1 MTDMKALVA
10 QQLQQADQLGRKFVH
25 PKLSAMFDLAG
36 MKAYFHRGEGQYL
49 YDADGNRFL
58 DFLSSGGVQFI
69 GRNHPAIQ
77 QAVAEVAQMDLPN
90 LTILNPSVLG
100 GRLAQMLIEMTGGAY
115 GKVLFGNSG
124 TEATDLAL
132 RFARYCTKK
141 RRFLYLEGAFHGR
154 TYASISCC
162 GFPELREGMEPL
174 MPTCTPIRIN
184 DIQQLKKELKYNDV
198 AGVIVETVQGMTC
211 EVMEA
216 AYLREADALCRQH
229 GALLIVDEVQTGLG
243 RTGAWF
249 DSLAMGVQP
258 QMITLSKSLS
268 GGLVPVSCVLI
279 QQPVYEKVFDRFKAG
294 PFYFSTFAE
303 NNLAMA
309 AGIATLEALAEMK
322 ADERAAH
329 LGELIEEGV
338 NQLAER
344 YDCIERVAGKG
355 LFRAI
360 YFKDSK
366 QAKLGAEQQLLNASD
381 PSAFA
386 AAVHVDMYR
395 DYRIMLQIPG
405 PGLNAIKFLPP
416 ACSTEEDIFFFL
428 QALDETLGRYYGATG
443 PALGLGKTL
452 AKALAEKA
460 GEKLGNETVKK
471 VLRGNRKNGA
481 KPSLPTVT
489 EGKGGSGQAPP
500 RRAGDGASSHDLE
513 AFTLDGF
520 KEFGDYG
527 GGIVEK
533 CDFLVIGGGPA
544 GIIAAK
550 RLAEAGRD
558 VLVVEAGRRLT
569 ADDFGYDLMNTT
581 ARYFWDAGVKPTRG
595 NTFMASL
602 RAKALGGGSVF
613 NSAICMRPSR
623 WALESWAENHGVTGL
638 SEDELRP
645 YLDRV
650 EAFLGVQQGE
660 HMMGRRNTIV
670 RDGARKL
677 GWHVEPLPR
686 MTPGCV
692 GSSECIT
699 GCRTGGKA
707 SVDRRGAPEVL
718 RAGGRIYTS
727 VQIDK
732 LTIRDGRVLG
742 AEGHTVDPISGKKAH
757 SVRILAKCTILAA
770 GVFATPALAQRSGLT
785 RSVIGS
791 NLRMHP
797 STNMLGLFDEE
808 ILPWEGATQGYQ
820 CLEFIDQGTKIED
833 LWATAGIF
841 GMRLPSLGEDFARSF
856 EQLRNMGMIA
866 GWVGGEDSV
875 GRVKAYPGYVDAT
888 YDLGEGDVRRLQQCT
903 VAQAEILLAAGAKEV
918 FLRFGPGVPKIRN
931 VDELYRKVRDVN
943 ATVGH
948 FSGASNHVFGTM
960 PMGGDR
966 ERSATDSD
974 GKVWDA
980 DNLYV
985 CDTSLFPHSSGSNPM
1000 LPAMA
1005 MADRQA
1011 ETLLDRY

>member
-1 MTDMKALVA
+1 MTDMKELIE
-10 QQLQQADQLGRKFVH
+10 QQLLEADQLGRKFVH

-36 MKAYFHRGEGQYL
+36 MKAYFHRAEGQYL
-49 YDADGNRFL
+49 YDAEGNRYL

-69 GRNHPAIQ
+69 GRNNPTIKK
-77 QAVAEVAQMDLPN
+77 AVADVAQMDLPN
-90 LTILNPSVLG
+90 LTILNPSILG
-100 GRLAQMLIEMTGGAY
+100 GRLAQKLIELTGGAY

-124 TEATDLAL
+124 TESTDLAL
-132 RFARYCTKK
+132 RFARYCTRK

-174 MPTCTPIRIN
+174 MPTCTPIRLN
-184 DIQQLKKELKYNDV
+184 DLKQLRKELKYNDV
-198 AGVIVETVQGMTC
+198 AAVIVETVQGMTC

-216 AYLREADALCRQH
+216 ASLREADARCQQH
-229 GALLIVDEVQTGLG
+229 GALLIADEVQVGLG
-243 RTGAWF
+243 RTGDWF
-249 DSLAMGVQP
+249 DCLSMGVQP
-258 QMITLSKSLS
+258 QMIALSKSLS
-268 GGLVPVSCVLI
+268 GGFVPVSCLLV
-279 QQPVYEKVFDRFKAG
+279 QQHVYDKVFDRFKAG

-309 AGIATLEALAEMK
+309 AGIATLEVLEEMK
-322 ADERAAH
+322 ANERAAH
-329 LGELIEEGV
+329 LGALIEEGV
-338 NQLAER
+338 AQLAQR
-344 YDCIERVAGKG
+344 YDCIERLAGKG

-366 QAKLGAEQQLLNASD
+366 QLKLGAEQQLLAASD

-386 AAVHVDMYR
+386 AAVHVDLYR

-416 ACSTEEDIFFFL
+416 ACTTEQDIFFFL
-428 QALDETLGRYYGATG
+428 QALDETLGRYYGAVG
-443 PALGLGKTL
+443 PALGLGKTI
-452 AKALAEKA
+452 AKALVEKA
-460 GEKLGNETVKK
+460 GERVGSGTVSK
-471 VLRGNRKNGA
+471 VLKGNHKNGP
-481 KPSLPTVT
+481 KRSLPTAALAT
-489 EGKGGSGQAPP
+489 GGNGRTRPP
-500 RRAGDGASSHDLE
+500 TGGNGASAHDLD
-513 AFTLDGF
+513 AFELEGF
-520 KEFGDYG
+520 KEYDDYG
-527 GGIVEK
+527 GGLVEK
-533 CDFLVIGGGPA
+533 CEFLIVGGGPA

-569 ADDFGYDLMNTT
+569 RDDFGYDLMNTT
-581 ARYFWDAGVKPTRG
+581 ARYFWDGGVKPTRG

-623 WALESWAENHGVTGL
+623 WALESWAENHGVEGL
-638 SEDELRP
+638 SEDELVP
-645 YLDRV
+645 YLERV
-650 EAFLGVQQGE
+650 EEFLGVQQGE
-660 HMMGRRNTIV
+660 HMMGRRNTVV
-670 RDGARKL
+670 RDGARRL
-677 GWHVEPLPR
+677 GWHVNPLPR
-686 MTPGCV
+686 MTPGCI
-692 GSSECIT
+692 GSGECIT
-699 GCRTGGKA
+699 GCRVGGKA

-718 RAGGRIYTS
+718 RAGGRVYTS

-732 LTIRDGRVLG
+732 VILRDGRVLG
-742 AEGHTVDPISGKKAH
+742 AEGHTTDPVSGKKAH

-770 GVFATPALAQRSGLT
+770 GVFATPAIAQRSGLT
-785 RSVIGS
+785 RSTIGS

-797 STNMLGLFDEE
+797 STNMVGLFDEE
-808 ILPWEGATQGYQ
+808 IRPWEGATQGYQ

-833 LWATAGIF
+833 LWPSPGIF
-841 GMRLPSLGEDFARSF
+841 AMRLPSLGEEFSRRL
-856 EQLRNMGMIA
+856 EQLNYMGMIA

-875 GRVKAYPGYVDAT
+875 GRVKAFPGYVDAT

-918 FLRFGPGVPKIRN
+918 FVRFGPGVPKIRN
-931 VDELYRKVRDVN
+931 VDELYRKVRDVS

-960 PMGGDR
+960 PMGGKP
-966 ERSATDSD
+966 EYSATDSW
-974 GKVWDA
+974 GRVWDA

-1005 MADRQA
+1005 LADRQA
-1011 ETLLDRY
+1011 EELLKRY